1 MRLQL
6 HHAYLD
12 GTTDLQAAC
21 ELDPERDLDANLDE
35 LRCWIHRQMKLNPP
49 PGDGCWLLCTED
61 TRNVL
66 TLRPHEGA
74 MR

>member
-6 HHAYLD
+6 HHAYPD
-12 GTTDLQAAC
+12 GTTDLQAVC
-21 ELDPERDLDANLDE
+21 DLDPDLDLDANLDE
-35 LRCWIHRQMKLNPP
+35 LRHWIHRQMKLHPP
-49 PGDGCWLLCTED
+49 ADDACWMLCTED

-66 TLRPHEGA
+66 SLKPHEGA